1 MRLKM
6 KKIYKYKKILD
17 IIQTGCEPIPVFE
30 LIKSKAPSKL
40 TAKTNPHKQ
49 NTAFSHS
56 KQTVFPSSH
65 RVH

>member
-1 MRLKM
+1 M

-17 IIQTGCEPIPVFE
+17 IIQTGSESIPVFE

-40 TAKTNPHKQ
+40 TARTPNKQ
-49 NTAFSHS
+49 NTSSPHS
-56 KQTVFPSSH
+56 KQTVFSSSH